1 MVARSDGK
9 VAVQRLRQQG
19 RMVRMGDGTEYLFV
33 IRANI
38 PLAWVSP
45 EHLDQV
51 LAITRQ
57 CCGGNRRK
65 EFQLASDDH
74 VRRWLNNG
82 GR

>member
-45 EHLDQV
+45 EHVDQV